1 MCLKLST
8 SGRMEESDIYPN
20 LFKQNSEIIVPTET
34 ISLLALE
41 FPTTVYCTHHLGKV
55 HGNRTHNQV

>member
-8 SGRMEESDIYPN
+8 SGRMEESDIYLD
-20 LFKQNSEIIVPTET
+20 LFKQISEIIVPTET

-41 FPTTVYCTHHLGKV
+41 FPTTVYSPPRKGT
-55 HGNRTHNQV
+55 